1 VVEVVGEQVVVGVDD
16 RQVVVGV
23 DKQVVVG
30 IGKWVVGVG
39 KQEAIMVDTQ

>member
-1 VVEVVGEQVVVGVDD
+1 VVGVAGEQVLVEVDD

-23 DKQVVVG
+23 GKQVV
-30 IGKWVVGVG
+30 GVD